1 MISRVSISQSIKMM
15 ILILYF
21 FLEKIIFVLYIYNS
35 KGCCIFVFYA
45 FPKILSD
52 ITVAFEIAEYYSS
65 LRLLCPGFLYPFVQ
79 RRSIIETHSA
89 PRGEE
94 LVAETLGLERSSRN
108 QLSRISYLSSFENTF
123 VKTHKI
129 RETAT

>member
-1 MISRVSISQSIKMM
+1 MNDFSSFHVSVHKNDDINSIFLSRENYFCT
-15 ILILYF
+15 LYLQF
-21 FLEKIIFVLYIYNS
+21 ER
-35 KGCCIFVFYA
+35 FVFYA

-108 QLSRISYLSSFENTF
+108 QLSPIFHPSIF
-123 VKTHKI
+123 VKTHKTY
-129 RETAT
+129 ETAT

>member
-1 MISRVSISQSIKMM
+1 MNDFSSFHFSVHKNDDINSIFLSRENYFCT
-15 ILILYF
+15 LYLQF
-21 FLEKIIFVLYIYNS
+21 ER
-35 KGCCIFVFYA
+35 FVFYA

-123 VKTHKI
+123 VKTHKTY
-129 RETAT
+129 ETAT